1 MSTENMNITD
11 QTVGKDAV
19 VVGNAEAP
27 AIHSI
32 AIGASP
38 LNSKSISESAIA
50 IGQNQQAG
58 RKEETGDYK
67 VIWPIAIGADSVSS
81 GLASIAIGQK
91 VVASAIQAV
100 AISQNSSA
108 TGNASIALGANS
120 ISSGSASIALGQKV
134 NASGYQGVAIG
145 QNSSSSG
152 SSSIAIGQNV
162 IVSGSQGITIGQN
175 SSSRSSSS
183 IAIGQKV
190 NINASQGIA
199 IGQNASVTGSGSI
212 ALGANSV
219 ANKPN
224 IVSVGKPNNQRKI
237 VNVAAGDISNNS
249 AEAVNGQQLYSES
262 VKISALDKK
271 NKQLETDI
279 KTLKSTIDNLI
290 HSITNLT
297 LLSQKNA
304 DEIALLKK

>member
-11 QTVGKDAV
+11 QTVGKDSV
-19 VVGNAEAP
+19 IVGKAEAP
-27 AIHSI
+27 AIHAI

-58 RKEETGDYK
+58 RKEEPNDYK

-134 NASGYQGVAIG
+134 NASGYQGVVIG

-152 SSSIAIGQNV
+152 SSSIAIGQKV
-162 IVSGSQGITIGQN
+162 IVSG
-175 SSSRSSSS
+175 
-183 IAIGQKV
+183 
-190 NINASQGIA
+190 SQGIA

-224 IVSVGKPNNQRKI
+224 IVSVGKPNNPRKI
-237 VNVAAGDISNNS
+237 VNVAAGNISNNS
-249 AEAVNGQQLYSES
+249 TEAVNGQQLYSES

-279 KTLKSTIDNLI
+279 KTLKNTIDNLI